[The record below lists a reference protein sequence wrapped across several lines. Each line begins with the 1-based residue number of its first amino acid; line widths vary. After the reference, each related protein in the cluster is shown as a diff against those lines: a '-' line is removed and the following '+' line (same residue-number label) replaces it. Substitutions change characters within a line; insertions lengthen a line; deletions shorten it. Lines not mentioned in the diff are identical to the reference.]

1 MQNNMNELDLINWSN
16 VSRLLTN
23 DKSRTQI
30 KSTYNGKRYAK
41 KVAGLIRL
49 IRFWVR
55 WQNGL

>member
-1 MQNNMNELDLINWSN
+1 MTENDLINRSN

-23 DKSRTQI
+23 EKSRTQI

-55 WQNGL
+55 WKNGL

>member
-1 MQNNMNELDLINWSN
+1 MELSELDLINWSN
-16 VSRLLTN
+16 VSRLLTG
-23 DKSRTQI
+23 DRSRTQI
-30 KSTYNGKRYAK
+30 KSTYSGKRYEK

>member
-1 MQNNMNELDLINWSN
+1 MSELDLINWSE
-16 VSRLLTN
+16 VSRFLT
-23 DKSRTQI
+23 KSDNRSQI

>member
-1 MQNNMNELDLINWSN
+1 MKELYIINWSE

-23 DKSRTQI
+23 DRSRSQI
-30 KSTYNGKRYAK
+30 KSTYSGRRYAK

>member
-1 MQNNMNELDLINWSN
+1 MNELDIINWSN

-23 DKSRTQI
+23 EKSRTQI

>member
-1 MQNNMNELDLINWSN
+1 MNENDLINWSN
-16 VSRLLTN
+16 VSRLLTG
-23 DKSRTQI
+23 DRSRTQI
-30 KSTYNGKRYAK
+30 KSNYLGKRYAK

>member
-1 MQNNMNELDLINWSN
+1 MSPLDLINWSN

-23 DKSRTQI
+23 SENRSQI
-30 KSTYNGKRYAK
+30 KSTYKGKRYAK

>member
-1 MQNNMNELDLINWSN
+1 MNELDFINWSE
-16 VSRLLTN
+16 VSRFLT
-23 DKSRTQI
+23 KSENRSQI
-30 KSTYNGKRYAK
+30 KSTYSGKRYAK

>member
-1 MQNNMNELDLINWSN
+1 MNELELINWSN
-16 VSRLLTN
+16 VSRLLTC
-23 DKSRTQI
+23 DRSRSQI
-30 KSTYNGKRYAK
+30 KSSYSGKRYAK